1 MVHPP
6 AINYYSNFLSLGR
19 AWSYINGN
27 GDDGEGNADGNG
39 DCDSAPCIEAAGQMR
54 NWCIPVHFDTMPSFL
69 KYLKA
74 VFFWKLRLV
83 MIVRIARQ

>member
-1 MVHPP
+1 MAMVMMVREMLMVM
-6 AINYYSNFLSLGR
+6 AIVIAPVN
-19 AWSYINGN
+19 
-27 GDDGEGNADGNG
+27 
-39 DCDSAPCIEAAGQMR
+39 APCIEAAGQMR